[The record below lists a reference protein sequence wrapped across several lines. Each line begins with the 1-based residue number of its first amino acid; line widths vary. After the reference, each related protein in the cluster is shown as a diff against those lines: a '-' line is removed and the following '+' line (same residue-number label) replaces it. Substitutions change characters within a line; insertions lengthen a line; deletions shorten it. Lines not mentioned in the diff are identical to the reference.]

1 MERKELYIT
10 ALIFNLNRFIEE
22 TVISHR
28 TFVADSLPEG
38 TILSQLIVG
47 DYKAV
52 TGLFGEPDALMKF
65 AAQYSKFEVTRYDS
79 LCNELLGDFLN
90 LHNGLFVVNLSDS
103 ENIESSLEPPEM
115 KNSGVIHLLKT
126 TYIMP
131 VQFSFGTI
139 NFVLSE

>member
-28 TFVADSLPEG
+28 TFIADSLPEC
-38 TILSQLIVG
+38 TILSQRIIG
-47 DYKAV
+47 DYTAV
-52 TGLFGEPDALMKF
+52 TGIFGDPDTMMKF

-79 LCNELLGDFLN
+79 LFQELLGDFLN

-103 ENIESSLEPPEM
+103 ESI
-115 KNSGVIHLLKT
+115 
-126 TYIMP
+126 
-131 VQFSFGTI
+131 
-139 NFVLSE
+139 